1 MARPKGKSGSGT
13 RRFVMLPHN
22 LLSLPEFI
30 NLSFTAKSLLIEFLI
45 QYNGKNNGDF
55 SNTRKIL
62 LPRGWSS
69 NATIQK
75 ATSELI
81 KAELI
86 ILSRQGGRHKCNLYG
101 ITWEPINECGGKLD
115 ISPTRTPLKPLSF
128 RKHA

>member
-1 MARPKGKSGSGT
+1 
-13 RRFVMLPHN
+13 MLPHN

-86 ILSRQGGRHKCNLYG
+86 ILSRHKCNLYG